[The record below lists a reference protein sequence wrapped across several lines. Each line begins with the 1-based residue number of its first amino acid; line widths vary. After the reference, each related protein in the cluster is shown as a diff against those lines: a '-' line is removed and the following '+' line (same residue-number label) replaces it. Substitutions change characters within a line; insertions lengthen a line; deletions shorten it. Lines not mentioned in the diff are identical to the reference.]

1 MLVHRPKWALKKV
14 VHRLDRSAFHL
25 RETKVYEDHSGV
37 RQQRVKKE
45 CTVAHLRDHCWSG
58 SRDAVVD
65 DPVHEEA
72 EAIGA
77 SKWSS
82 RNEGKVLLTDLIQ
95 NERCYPLV
103 LICCSV
109 EDVSDY
115 LQFLR
120 ERSQPQRHNTL
131 RSDRTTIRKHTS
143 R

>member
-1 MLVHRPKWALKKV
+1 
-14 VHRLDRSAFHL
+14 
-25 RETKVYEDHSGV
+25 
-37 RQQRVKKE
+37 
-45 CTVAHLRDHCWSG
+45 
-58 SRDAVVD
+58 
-65 DPVHEEA
+65 
-72 EAIGA
+72 
-77 SKWSS
+77 
-82 RNEGKVLLTDLIQ
+82 VLLTDLIQ